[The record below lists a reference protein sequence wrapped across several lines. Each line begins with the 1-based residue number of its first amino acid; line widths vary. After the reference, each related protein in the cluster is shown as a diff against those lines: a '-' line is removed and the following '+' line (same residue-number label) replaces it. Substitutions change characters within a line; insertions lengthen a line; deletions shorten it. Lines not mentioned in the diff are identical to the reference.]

1 MGAQVPTDE
10 ILVPL
15 SPRGCGEHAPM
26 HFSPWCLVVGT
37 ALENLAPVTWGSEF
51 LPKGAWQGAIAPLF
65 MYGGAVQP
73 QLDLVHIH

>member
-26 HFSPWCLVVGT
+26 YFSPWCLVVGT